1 MRCNALDRT
10 YIGLD
15 YFDASIN
22 RVAALALGAR
32 NMQKALLIALL
43 TPWERMKELQD
54 KQDFTQLFILQEQMK
69 LMPFD
74 EVWNEYCA
82 SQGVLADETSWY
94 EDAMRY
100 EKEVLN
106 KRG

>member
-1 MRCNALDRT
+1 
-10 YIGLD
+10 
-15 YFDASIN
+15 
-22 RVAALALGAR
+22 
-32 NMQKALLIALL
+32 
-43 TPWERMKELQD
+43 MKELQD
-54 KQDFTQLFILQEQMK
+54 KQDFTQLFILQEQIK

-82 SQGVLADETSWY
+82 AQDVLADETSWY